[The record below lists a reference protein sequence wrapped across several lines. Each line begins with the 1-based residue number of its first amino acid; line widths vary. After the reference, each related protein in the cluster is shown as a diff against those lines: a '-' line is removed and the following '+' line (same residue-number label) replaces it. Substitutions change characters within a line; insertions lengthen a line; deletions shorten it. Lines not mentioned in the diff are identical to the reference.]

1 MVTHK
6 NHKKTYIQALFT
18 VVLILLCA
26 ATRPALAQG
35 IDSSSTKTDS
45 SKTVA
50 SNSKPFQSPIRY
62 EAKDSIV
69 LEMKSGKAN
78 LFKQATVNTD
88 NMELKARYIEVG
100 LNNKL
105 LFAKGGPDSS
115 GKYSDL
121 PLFKDGA
128 DQYVSDSLMYNS
140 GTKKGKVYGLSLS
153 QDEAHI
159 QLKQVVKQ
167 PDGSFMGQSGKLS
180 TCADPHPHFYLNTSK
195 IKVIPNQKVLFGA
208 ANLVFADIPTPLAL
222 PFGIAPLQKGRRNG
236 LIVPNPGFNGANN
249 SFYLSNLGYY
259 QGLGKN
265 ADAQLGTDLYFNG
278 DFRVGLTTRYIKRY
292 KFNSE
297 LSLNMSRFGNG
308 LDRANPEFA
317 KTNDFSIVSRFG
329 FDNKFLPGTTL
340 NGNINIVS
348 GDFNKRNSRN
358 IQTLS
363 RNEFQSSVNY
373 GRTFFSNKVNISA
386 SARHTQ
392 NVQTHDF
399 RLELPNVNVGVSS
412 LTPFAKKNGNNTA
425 WYEQIRFSYNM
436 NLANT
441 LSTKD
446 TLIFSDKYKD
456 VLSTIQS
463 GVRHS
468 IPISTNIKLFK
479 GALNLTPSAGYQE
492 KWLFRGQIKNYDA
505 SSKSVTIKD
514 TTGFFR
520 LNSYNISAG
529 LTTNIYGTFTGI
541 KVGKLR
547 AIRHTIT
554 PSIAMGYRP
563 EIDGLRKGWNRSYI
577 DSQNKTIT
585 YSLFEKSGGSEFGQ
599 RKSGSVGFSLGN
611 NLQGKKVV
619 SVDSLGKEKTEKF
632 NLIDQLS
639 MNGSYDLSADSF
651 QWSDINMGFNT
662 VLAKEIRIG
671 LNAGYSPYDYKNG
684 RRVSSFYFQ
693 NNRGPLRFRNIDFNI
708 NSRIKPEMFGGK
720 KSKES
725 MPTRITNPLATDE
738 MELKQIQTQPW
749 NYFDFS
755 IPWSLNVTYAVGYN
769 AEIVNPLQRLNRN
782 ALTVRGDIS
791 ITPEWKISYN
801 SGYDFKKRSLNASE
815 FSLVRNLHCWQLEF
829 MWVPSGY
836 GKQWLFTLR
845 PKSALLQDLKL
856 NKRVY
861 SNPALF

>member
-1 MVTHK
+1 M
-6 NHKKTYIQALFT
+6 
-18 VVLILLCA
+18 
-26 ATRPALAQG
+26 
-35 IDSSSTKTDS
+35 ST
-45 SKTVA
+45 
-50 SNSKPFQSPIRY
+50 
-62 EAKDSIV
+62 
-69 LEMKSGKAN
+69 GKAKLHN
-78 LFKQATVNTD
+78 KSVVNTD
-88 NMELKARYIEVG
+88 DMELKARYITVG

-105 LFAKGGPDSS
+105 LFAQGGPDSI
-115 GKYSDL
+115 GKYVDL
-121 PLFKDGA
+121 PIFKDGS
-128 DQYVSDSLMYNS
+128 DQYVSDSLMYNAGS
-140 GTKKGKVYGLSLS
+140 KKGKVYGLSLS

-167 PDGSFMGQSGKLS
+167 PDGSFMGQYGKLS

-236 LIVPNPGFNGANN
+236 LIVPNPGYNGANN

-265 ADAQLGTDLYFNG
+265 ADAQLNTDLYFNG
-278 DFRVGLTTRYIKRY
+278 DFRVGITTRYIRRY

-373 GRTFFSNKVNISA
+373 GRSFFKNKVNLSA

-399 RLELPNVNVGVSS
+399 RLELPNINVGVSS
-412 LTPFAKKNGNNTA
+412 VTPFAKKNGTNTV
-425 WYEQIRFSYNM
+425 WYEQLRLSYNL
-436 NLANT
+436 NFTNSLT
-441 LSTKD
+441 TKD
-446 TLIFSDKYKD
+446 TLIFSDKFND
-456 VLSTIQS
+456 VLATIQS

-468 IPISTNIKLFK
+468 IPLSTNIKLFK
-479 GALNLTPSAGYQE
+479 GAVNLTPSASYQE
-492 KWLFRGQIKNYDA
+492 KWIFNGQLKNYDA
-505 SSKSVTIKD
+505 QSKSVIVKD
-514 TTGFFR
+514 TSGFFR

-529 LTTNIYGTFTGI
+529 LTTNIYGTFTDI
-541 KVGKLR
+541 KLGKLR

-563 EIDGLRKGWNRSYI
+563 EIDGLKKGWVRSYL
-577 DSQNKTIT
+577 DSQNKTIN
-585 YSLFEKSGGSEFGQ
+585 YNLFEKFGGTEFGQ

-611 NLQGKKVV
+611 NLQGKRVS
-619 SVDSLGKEKTEKF
+619 SVDSLGKEKTSKF
-632 NLIDQLS
+632 NIIDQLS
-639 MNGSYDLSADSF
+639 LNGSYDLSADSF
-651 QWSDINMGFNT
+651 QWSDINLGFNT
-662 VLAKEIRIG
+662 VISKDIRIG

-684 RRVSSFYFQ
+684 KRQANYYFE
-693 NNRGPLRFRNIDFNI
+693 NNPGFLRYRNFDFNV
-708 NSRIKPEMFGGK
+708 NSRITPAMFGGK

-725 MPTRITNPLATDE
+725 MPARVTNPLATDDL
-738 MELKQIQTQPW
+738 ELKQIQSQPW

-769 AEIVNPLQRLNRN
+769 AEIINPAQRLSRN
-782 ALTVRGDIS
+782 ALTLRGDIS

-801 SGYDFKKRSLNASE
+801 SGYDFKKRSLSASE

>member
-1 MVTHK
+1 MVV
-6 NHKKTYIQALFT
+6 Y
-18 VVLILLCA
+18 LCGLWS
-26 ATRPALAQG
+26 PLKAQD
-35 IDSSSTKTDS
+35 IDSSSIKTDS

-50 SNSKPFQSPIRY
+50 PASKPFQSPIRY

-69 LEMKSGKAN
+69 LQMKSGKAN
-78 LFKQATVNTD
+78 LYKEAAVNTD

-100 LNNKL
+100 LSNKL
-105 LFAKGGPDSS
+105 LFARGGQDSA
-115 GKYSDL
+115 GTYTDL
-121 PLFKDGA
+121 PIFKDGA
-128 DQYVSDSLMYNS
+128 DQYVSDSLSYNS
-140 GTKKGKVYGLSLS
+140 GTKKGKVYGLTLT

-180 TCADPHPHFYLNTSK
+180 TCSDPHPHFYLNTSK

-222 PFGIAPLQKGRRNG
+222 PFGIAPLQKGRSNG
-236 LIVPNPGFNGANN
+236 LIMPNPGFNGANN

-265 ADAQLGTDLYFNG
+265 ADAQLNTDLYFNG
-278 DFRVGLTTRYIKRY
+278 DFRVGLTTRYLRRY
-292 KFNSE
+292 KYNSE
-297 LSLNMSRFGNG
+297 LSVNMSRFGNG

-317 KTNDFSIVSRFG
+317 RSNDFSIISRFG

-373 GRTFFSNKVNISA
+373 GRSFFANKVNLSA

-412 LTPFAKKNGNNTA
+412 LTPFAKKNGNNTS
-425 WYEQIRFSYNM
+425 WYEQIRLSYNL
-436 NLANT
+436 NFTNS

-446 TLIFSDKYKD
+446 TLIFSDRYKD

-479 GALNLTPSAGYQE
+479 GALNLTPSASYQE
-492 KWLFRGQIKNYDA
+492 KWLFKGQTKTYDA
-505 SSKSVTIKD
+505 VNKSVIIKD
-514 TTGFFR
+514 TSGFFR

-529 LTTNIYGTFTGI
+529 LTTNIYGTFTDI
-541 KVGKLR
+541 KLGKLR

-563 EIDGLRKGWNRSYI
+563 EIDGFKKGWVRSYI
-577 DSQNKTIT
+577 DSQSKTIN
-585 YSLFEKSGGSEFGQ
+585 YNLFEKSGGSEFGQ
-599 RKSGSVGFSLGN
+599 RKSGSVGFSMGN
-611 NLQGKKVV
+611 NLQGKKVI

-639 MNGSYDLSADSF
+639 LNGSYDLSADSF
-651 QWSDINMGFNT
+651 QWSDINIGFNT
-662 VLAKEIRIG
+662 VLAKEVRIG
-671 LNAGYSPYDYKNG
+671 LNAGYSPYEYKNG
-684 RRVSSFYFQ
+684 RRLSSLYYQ
-693 NNRGPLRFRNIDFNI
+693 NNKGVLRYRNIDFNV
-708 NSRIKPEMFGGK
+708 NSRITPEMFGGK
-720 KSKES
+720 KSKEN
-725 MPTRITNPLATDE
+725 MPARITNPLATDDL
-738 MELKQIQTQPW
+738 ELRQIQLQPW

-769 AEIVNPLQRLNRN
+769 AEIINATQRLSRN
-782 ALTVRGDIS
+782 ALTLRGDIS

-801 SGYDFKKRSLNASE
+801 TGYDFKKRSLNASE